1 MELAIRKKK
10 APQGPVLPYGGT
22 YSMESPKSHFLAVF
36 FLFICV
42 FSAAA
47 APPAINPF
55 GQRPEQ
61 DREDAKPGYIEMSDG
76 EVIYGMVYL
85 TRDHRLKIYDAT
97 LKRQR
102 EIPLRVVK
110 AVEMKVKKEWNQ
122 KEWRFKELANDE
134 KYFTGRTYPVREY
147 LCTLTLRDDRKITG
161 PLSGLVYIKPGD
173 PDDAKNEGDRRN
185 IEPRRFLLN
194 KRQKGEIGTELKSLI
209 YVKEIKL
216 GEGMIEEGKRKA
228 KRYRPTRKEEVRSE

>member
-1 MELAIRKKK
+1 MKSIILSLPFLILA
-10 APQGPVLPYGGT
+10 
-22 YSMESPKSHFLAVF
+22 
-36 FLFICV
+36 
-42 FSAAA
+42 SAISVATG

-55 GQRPEQ
+55 GQRPDQ
-61 DREDAKPGYIEMSDG
+61 NREDAKPGYIEMSDG
-76 EVIYGMVYL
+76 ETIYGMVYL
-85 TRDHRLKIYDAT
+85 TRDHRLKIYDAK

-110 AVEMKVKKEWNQ
+110 AVETTVKKEWNQ

-147 LCTLTLRDDRKITG
+147 LCTITLRDDRKITG

-173 PDDAKNEGDRRN
+173 PEDEKKDGYRPN

-194 KRQKGEIGTELKSLI
+194 KRQKGEMGTDLKSLI
-209 YVKEIKL
+209 YVKQIKL
-216 GEGMIEEGKRKA
+216 GEEMIEEGKRKA
-228 KRYRPTRKEEVRSE
+228 KRYRPRKQ